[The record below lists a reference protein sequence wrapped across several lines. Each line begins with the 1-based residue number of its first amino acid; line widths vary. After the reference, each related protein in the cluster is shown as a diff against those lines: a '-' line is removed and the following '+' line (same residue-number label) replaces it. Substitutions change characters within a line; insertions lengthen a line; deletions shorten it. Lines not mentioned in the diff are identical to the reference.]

1 MCKFRRSAT
10 GSGASDHHIRL
21 GAESADSCEER
32 GAPYAPNKPTQSAHR
47 LGNMPDFA
55 RPHGSK
61 WVPHPAQ
68 LEMRHFGRCFQHGG
82 CLLPIGCSGGAPHA
96 AGAPRSA
103 RNSPPSHRT
112 KCSNSLFFAPGDAGL
127 VWGLPE
133 AARMH
138 ERASLLLVCAQQGGT
153 DACEALTLM
162 LARSTRRERCAPVRS
177 PASSS
182 STP

>member
-1 MCKFRRSAT
+1 MTPGDHAGEGIGGWQVQAVVSSPSSTRRCVAL
-10 GSGASDHHIRL
+10 GPQVNASSVLLR
-21 GAESADSCEER
+21 GCADS
-32 GAPYAPNKPTQSAHR
+32 H
-47 LGNMPDFA
+47 LD
-55 RPHGSK
+55 
-61 WVPHPAQ
+61 Q
-68 LEMRHFGRCFQHGG
+68 LEMRPFRRVCRCFQHGG

-162 LARSTRRERCAPVRS
+162 LTRSTRRERCARVRS